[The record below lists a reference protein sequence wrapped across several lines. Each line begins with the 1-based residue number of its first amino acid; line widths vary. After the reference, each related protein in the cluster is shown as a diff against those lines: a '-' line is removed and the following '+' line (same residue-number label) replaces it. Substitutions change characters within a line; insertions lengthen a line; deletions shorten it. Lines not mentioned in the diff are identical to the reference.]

1 MMSEDRKI
9 LEIIEIKLAILESF
23 PPKLKISVKG
33 KVGSTGW
40 ENPRLIP
47 YRYITEPQNGVWEF
61 DFVAQD
67 PSSETGV
74 ITVPTLTDIETIYIW
89 ENYPED
95 IVRGV
100 RVYAS
105 TNSISVMTNGDETLN
120 VFGGANGVM
129 GGGNSVM
136 IATTIKVL

>member
-1 MMSEDRKI
+1 MSGDRKI
-9 LEIIEIKLAILESF
+9 LEISEIRLAILESL

-33 KVGSTGW
+33 RVGSTGW

-47 YRYITEPQNGVWEF
+47 YRYITEPQDGVWEF
-61 DFVAQD
+61 DFIAQD
-67 PSSETGV
+67 PSSETGI
-74 ITVPTLTDIETIYIW
+74 ITVPTLMDIETLYIW

-95 IVRGV
+95 SVKGV

-105 TNSISVMTNGDETLN
+105 TNSISVMTNGDDTLN
-120 VFGGANGVM
+120 VLGGSNSVM

-136 IATTIKVL
+136 IATIIKVL

>member
-1 MMSEDRKI
+1 MSEDRKI
-9 LEIIEIKLAILESF
+9 LEITKIKLAILESF
-23 PPKLKISVKG
+23 PPKLKISVEG
-33 KVGSTGW
+33 QVGSTGW

-74 ITVPTLTDIETIYIW
+74 ITAPVFKDIKALYIW

-95 IVRGV
+95 SVKGV
-100 RVYAS
+100 RIYAS
-105 TNSISVMTNGDETLN
+105 TNSIAVMTNGDETLN
-120 VFGGANGVM
+120 VFGGSNGVM

-136 IATTIKVL
+136 VATTIKVL